1 MGCQWLWWERD
12 PAPRVPQFDM
22 NGDGEIST
30 AEMREAIAAL
40 LGEQLKAQEV
50 DEILQDVDLNG
61 DGHVDFDGEGTP
73 FPGGPQQ
80 GLSPGSPDVPSSP
93 RRVRDD
99 AVVPVTETPGR
110 RGPPDDTPTPSPAN
124 LPESS
129 ANIRVQREQL
139 ERSIWQWGRRDPKSP
154 KTPDPKSQRLRWQSQ
169 RRLGDPINPFDQSQR
184 NVSGGCGGDM
194 GSLSPRGHPSHP
206 QGLGTAGSHGRQ
218 EVGAAEGAR
227 LQGQT
232 GHSNQLANQRMVGH
246 EFDQSACAFHA
257 SWPIRGHY
265 HADGQ
270 DKG

>member
-1 MGCQWLWWERD
+1 MT
-12 PAPRVPQFDM
+12 PAPRVLQFDM

-61 DGHVDFDGEGTP
+61 DGHVDFDGEWTS
-73 FPGGPQQ
+73 FPGGPRR

-124 LPESS
+124 RPETS

-154 KTPDPKSQRLRWQSQ
+154 ETPDPKSQRLWWQSQ
-169 RRLGDPINPFDQSQR
+169 RRPGDPINPFDRSWR
-184 NVSGGCGGDM
+184 KVSGGCGEGR
-194 GSLSPRGHPSHP
+194 GVTVPPRTPEPPPGAWDSGVPRQTGGGGCRGGAAPGQTAPSHWLDLTRCDQP
-206 QGLGTAGSHGRQ
+206 
-218 EVGAAEGAR
+218 
-227 LQGQT
+227 
-232 GHSNQLANQRMVGH
+232 ANQHAPIQGRR
-246 EFDQSACAFHA
+246 ESA
-257 SWPIRGHY
+257 SPPGTVTQTNWPISAR
-265 HADGQ
+265 
-270 DKG
+270 